1 MLYECQHL
9 NYWNSRF
16 VFLSSPAPLH
26 RKLFIAHTL
35 SRHFSWSHNTLFV
48 EDLPARDAGGASP
61 AITTTV
67 VLSGGDSIVPTER
80 VKLYLEQH
88 QHREDLEVVF
98 LEGQQHGQMMVSP
111 RLMRMVGEKIK
122 AACMC

>member
-1 MLYECQHL
+1 M
-9 NYWNSRF
+9 
-16 VFLSSPAPLH
+16 H
-26 RKLFIAHTL
+26 RELFIAHTL